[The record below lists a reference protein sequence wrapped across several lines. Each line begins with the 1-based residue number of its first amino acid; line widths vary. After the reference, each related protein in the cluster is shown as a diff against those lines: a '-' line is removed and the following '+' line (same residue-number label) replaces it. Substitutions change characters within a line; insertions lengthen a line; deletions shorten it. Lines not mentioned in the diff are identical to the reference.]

1 MRRNGFAC
9 SPGRAC
15 PGLISPRSSRSST
28 CSSPIWTCSCCARWL
43 RRVAAAAG
51 ARIRSGRN
59 GNGASSPINQR
70 APLAAVPKPRS
81 VVAPAKRCLRPLRTS
96 ATSWT
101 WQKPLSSGVTRPAPS
116 RRPPK
121 TKPPTSRSERPLNRR
136 ERADLRLPGGV
147 VGVSALHL
155 EQLLRLHP
163 GAERA
168 IDHGGLS
175 RDHALS
181 GEPSGSHQPCQHA
194 AACLGRRTRLLFE
207 QCLPQVARRDPD
219 VLAEREQF
227 GFGEPLA
234 DVLLAGLQL
243 RRALDD
249 ALERFPADELARH
262 R

>member
-43 RRVAAAAG
+43 RRIAAAAG

-59 GNGASSPINQR
+59 GNGASSPITQR
-70 APLAAVPKPRS
+70 APLAAVPKPRN
-81 VVAPAKRCLRPLRTS
+81 VVAPATRCPRP
-96 ATSWT
+96 
-101 WQKPLSSGVTRPAPS
+101 VRPCGAPS
-116 RRPPK
+116 PGQ
-121 TKPPTSRSERPLNRR
+121 
-136 ERADLRLPGGV
+136 RAAGRLGG
-147 VGVSALHL
+147 G
-155 EQLLRLHP
+155 
-163 GAERA
+163 
-168 IDHGGLS
+168 
-175 RDHALS
+175 
-181 GEPSGSHQPCQHA
+181 
-194 AACLGRRTRLLFE
+194 TRLLLE

-219 VLAEREQF
+219 VLAGREQF

-249 ALERFPADELARH
+249 ALERLPADELARH
-262 R
+262 RYALAFVFAGSAGTVSPEVRSGSAGVAGLRVTASKNPLSRSIGIGKKVVELFSEEISVTVCR

>member
-1 MRRNGFAC
+1 MAGELIRREALERIIQRAAELQAGEQDIGEGLTEPELLALGQDVGIP
-9 SPGRAC
+9 SRYLRQALLEEQTRPPAEARGGVLAWLVGPGR
-15 PGLISPRSSRSST
+15 PS
-28 CSSPIWTCSCCARWL
+28 AR
-43 RRVAAAAG
+43 RGAAG
-51 ARIRSGRN
+51 EPAVIAR
-59 GNGASSPINQR
+59 
-70 APLAAVPKPRS
+70 
-81 VVAPAKRCLRPLRTS
+81 
-96 ATSWT
+96 
-101 WQKPLSSGVTRPAPS
+101 
-116 RRPPK
+116 
-121 TKPPTSRSERPLNRR
+121 
-136 ERADLRLPGGV
+136 
-147 VGVSALHL
+147 AL
-155 EQLLRLHP
+155 
-163 GAERA
+163 
-168 IDHGGLS
+168 DHGGLS

-181 GEPSGSHQPCQHA
+181 GEPSGAHQPCQHA